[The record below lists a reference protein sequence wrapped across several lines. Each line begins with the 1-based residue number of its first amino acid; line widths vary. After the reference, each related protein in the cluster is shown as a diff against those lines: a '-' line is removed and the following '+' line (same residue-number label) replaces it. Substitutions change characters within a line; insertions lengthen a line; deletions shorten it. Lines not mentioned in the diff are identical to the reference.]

1 VAVSVPAPITAECA
15 DTMTADESADRSAST
30 ARIAADGCPGRPAR
44 AADESA
50 EPAGVATPADLVRLT
65 NAAAA
70 DIWT

>member
-1 VAVSVPAPITAECA
+1 MDAPAGLP
-15 DTMTADESADRSAST
+15 
-30 ARIAADGCPGRPAR
+30 
-44 AADESA
+44 